1 MAYLQDFWKD
11 QWSNIMFFVVIM
23 LTLIAVFSILGIN
36 FKEDQHKE
44 LKKIVT
50 IEAFGGGSDFSNG
63 MCSAYSNDPPTLE
76 KKCTTLSEKNC
87 KLTSCCGWLNKTKCV
102 AGNNTGPNYHSNGD
116 KPITLSSWEFMN

>member
-36 FKEDQHKE
+36 FKDDTNKN

-50 IEAFGGGSDFSNG
+50 IEAFGESDYSNG
-63 MCSAYSNDPPTLE
+63 LCSTYSADPPTLE
-76 KKCTTLSEKNC
+76 KKCNKLSEKNC
-87 KLTSCCGWLNKTKCV
+87 TITSCCGWLNKTKCV
-102 AGNNTGPNYHSNGD
+102 AGNKTGPNFHSNGD
-116 KPITLSSWEFMN
+116 KPITIYSWDFMK

>member
-11 QWSNIMFFVVIM
+11 QWYNIMFVVVIM

-36 FKEDQHKE
+36 FKDDQNKH

-50 IEAFGGGSDFSNG
+50 IEAFGGSDFSDG
-63 MCSAYSNDPPTLE
+63 LCSTYSNDPPTLE
-76 KKCTTLSEKNC
+76 QKCNTLSEKNC

-102 AGNNTGPNYHSNGD
+102 AGNSDGPNYHSKDG
-116 KPITLSSWEFMN
+116 KPITISSWDFMK